1 MGKNNHAAT
10 PPDKPGRQFNP
21 ERQRHFPAM
30 PIAVRRCLRHPNVM
44 GPKPIERTA
53 PNLFTTA
60 TASALPATSEATES
74 EPRRDAPSL
83 EPLTREI
90 AQRLRQGRNVL
101 IHCGLM
107 ISGGRAQSRW
117 RSLPTFLTEGSQ
129 STTINQTLDQIDA
142 ANASRR

>member
-1 MGKNNHAAT
+1 MPTSNHAAT

-101 IHCGLM
+101 IHCDSD
-107 ISGGRAQSRW
+107 IGRAGAVAVAV
-117 RSLPTFLTEGSQ
+117 LTTFLTEGSQ
-129 STTINQTLDQIDA
+129 STTINQT
-142 ANASRR
+142 